1 MLELIVAILF
11 AILMAAVIYYLLK
24 KAVFLLINAIVGLIT
39 LFLINLFGVMSW
51 FGAPDIPIT
60 AATVIVC
67 AFGGLPGAL
76 LLVALALAGITI

>member
-1 MLELIVAILF
+1 MIELIAAILF
-11 AILMAAVIYYLLK
+11 AVLMATVIYYLLK
-24 KAVFLLINAIVGLIT
+24 KAVFLLINAIVGLLA

>member
-11 AILMAAVIYYLLK
+11 AIVMVAVIYFLLK
-24 KAVFLLINAIVGLIT
+24 KAVFLLVNAIVGLLA
-39 LFLINLFGVMSW
+39 LFLINLFDVMSW

-60 AATVIVC
+60 IATVIVC
-67 AFGGLPGAL
+67 AFGGLLGAL